1 MTARDALDAVNAAWK
16 VGRLE
21 TKGNRMTR
29 NRRSAKAA
37 GTRMESLV
45 ASALAH
51 HLDDDRIERRTRAGA
66 KDRGDVG
73 GVRIH
78 DRRLVIEVKDC
89 ARLDLPG
96 WTREAHAEAG
106 NDDALAGVVVHKRR
120 GTTDPLAQWVSM
132 TLADLIALIG
142 GHRPESVQ

>member
-1 MTARDALDAVNAAWK
+1 
-16 VGRLE
+16 
-21 TKGNRMTR
+21 MTR

-37 GTRMESLV
+37 GTRTESLV

-96 WTREAHAEAG
+96 WTPEAHAEAG
-106 NDDALAGVVVHKRR
+106 HGDALAGVVVHKRR